1 MLIQKLRFPPDD
13 ILHIEQGEPG
23 YQTDPCEL
31 KLDEMLEVEP
41 EPEVIQGLPASDA
54 LTPADRYLE
63 LFEAVQ
69 AARIFTDSKTFPD
82 CAPRMDPLDILIRY
96 RRLKRRPDF
105 DLRKFVIAHFWL
117 PEYSTAEGEYVSDP
131 GSSLKAHIDTLWPV
145 LTREPQDHIPW
156 SSLLALPQAYIVP
169 GGRFTETYYW
179 DSYFTMLGLAESGRS
194 DLMKCMADNFA
205 WMIERYGHIPNGNRT
220 YYLSRSQ
227 PPVFA
232 LMVELFEED
241 GVRGA
246 RRYLE
251 HLKMEYAFWMDG
263 AGSLLPNQ
271 AYRRVVRMPDGAL
284 LNRYW
289 DDRDTPRDESWFEDV
304 ETARRSGRPP
314 NEVYR
319 DLRAGAESGWD
330 YSSRWLRDCNR
341 LASIRTTQFIPIDL
355 NAFMF
360 KLENTIANISALNG
374 DRQTE
379 SEFRHRASER
389 RAAVTRY
396 LWDEE
401 QGCFRDYDWR
411 REQLALFS
419 AASVV
424 PLYVG
429 MATHEQADRLDT
441 AIRTR
446 LLTPGGILATE
457 YESGQ
462 QWDYPNGWAPL
473 QWMAVQGFKL
483 YGNDALGNEI
493 ARSWLKMVSH
503 FYQEHHKLIE
513 KYHIACSTPREG
525 GGGEYPLQDGFGWSN
540 GVARRLIG
548 LYGEP

>member
-1 MLIQKLRFPPDD
+1 MLSTKLRHPPDG
-13 ILHIEQGEPG
+13 IQLIETGDPN
-23 YQTDPCEL
+23 YQMDPCEL
-31 KLDEMLEVEP
+31 KLVEILEVEP
-41 EPEVIQGLPASDA
+41 EPEMIEGLPASDA

-69 AARIFTDSKTFPD
+69 SARIFTDSKTFPD

-96 RRLKRRPDF
+96 RKLQGKPGF
-105 DLRKFVIAHFWL
+105 DLRKFVVSHFWL
-117 PEYSTAEGEYVSDP
+117 PDNIDSDYVSDP
-131 GSSLKAHIDTLWPV
+131 SSSLKDHIDNLWPV

-179 DSYFTMLGLAESGRS
+179 DSYFTMLGLAESGRT

-205 WMIERYGHIPNGNRT
+205 WMIERYGHVPNGNRT

-251 HLKMEYAFWMDG
+251 HLKLEYAFWMDG

-271 AYRRVVRMPDGAL
+271 AYRRVVRMPDGSL

-304 ETARRSGRPP
+304 ETARRSGRPA

-341 LASIRTTQFIPIDL
+341 LASIRTTQFVPVDL
-355 NAFMF
+355 NAFMY

-374 DRQTE
+374 DRE
-379 SEFRHRASER
+379 VEAEFRVKASER
-389 RAAVTRY
+389 RSAVTRY
-396 LWDEE
+396 LWDDE
-401 QGCFRDYDWR
+401 QGCYRDYDWR
-411 REQLALFS
+411 REQMALFS

-429 MATHEQADRLDT
+429 LATHEQADRLDT

-457 YESGQ
+457 YDSGE
-462 QWDYPNGWAPL
+462 QWDFPNGWAPL

-493 ARSWLKMVSH
+493 ARSWLNMVNA
-503 FYQEHHKLIE
+503 FYQQNHKLIE

-525 GGGEYPLQDGFGWSN
+525 GGGEYPLQDGFGWTN
-540 GVARRLIG
+540 GVVRRLIG

>member
-1 MLIQKLRFPPDD
+1 MLSNKLRHPPDG
-13 ILHIEQGEPG
+13 ILQIETGDPN
-23 YQTDPCEL
+23 YQMDPCEL
-31 KLDEMLEVEP
+31 KLVEMLEVEP
-41 EPEVIQGLPASDA
+41 EPEMIEGLPASDA

-69 AARIFTDSKTFPD
+69 SAPIFTDSKTFPD

-96 RRLKRRPDF
+96 RKLQGKPGF
-105 DLRKFVIAHFWL
+105 DLRKFVVSHFWL
-117 PEYSTAEGEYVSDP
+117 PDNIDSDYVSDP
-131 GSSLKAHIDTLWPV
+131 SSSLKDHIDNLWPV

-179 DSYFTMLGLAESGRS
+179 DSYFTMLGLAESGRA

-205 WMIERYGHIPNGNRT
+205 WMIERYGHVPNGNRT

-251 HLKMEYAFWMDG
+251 HLKLEYAFWMDG

-271 AYRRVVRMPDGAL
+271 AYRRVVRLPDGSL

-304 ETARRSGRPP
+304 ETARHSGRPAS
-314 NEVYR
+314 EVYR

-355 NAFMF
+355 NAFMY

-374 DRQTE
+374 DRE
-379 SEFRHRASER
+379 AEAEFRLKASER
-389 RAAVTRY
+389 RAAVNRY
-396 LWDEE
+396 LWDDE
-401 QGCFRDYDWR
+401 QGCYRDYDWR
-411 REQLALFS
+411 REQMALFS

-429 MATHEQADRLDT
+429 LATHEQADKLDT

-462 QWDYPNGWAPL
+462 QWDFPNGWAPL

-493 ARSWLKMVSH
+493 ARSWLKMVNEL
-503 FYQEHHKLIE
+503 YQQNHKLIE
-513 KYHIACSTPREG
+513 KYHISCSTPREG
-525 GGGEYPLQDGFGWSN
+525 GGGEYPLQDGFGWTN
-540 GVARRLIG
+540 GVVRRLIG

>member
-1 MLIQKLRFPPDD
+1 MLSTKLRHPPDG
-13 ILHIEQGEPG
+13 IQLIETGDPN
-23 YQTDPCEL
+23 YQMDPCEL
-31 KLDEMLEVEP
+31 KLVEMLEVEP
-41 EPEVIQGLPASDA
+41 EPEMIEGLPASDA

-69 AARIFTDSKTFPD
+69 SARIFTDSKTFPD

-96 RRLKRRPDF
+96 RKLQGKPGF
-105 DLRKFVIAHFWL
+105 DLRKFVVSHFWL
-117 PEYSTAEGEYVSDP
+117 PDNIDSDYVSDP
-131 GSSLKAHIDTLWPV
+131 SSSLKDHIDNLWPV

-156 SSLLALPQAYIVP
+156 SSRLALPQAYIVP

-179 DSYFTMLGLAESGRS
+179 DSYFTMLGLAESGRT

-205 WMIERYGHIPNGNRT
+205 WMIERYGHVPNGNRT

-251 HLKMEYAFWMDG
+251 HLKLEYAFWMDG

-271 AYRRVVRMPDGAL
+271 AYRRVVRMPDGSL

-304 ETARRSGRPP
+304 ETARRSGRPA

-341 LASIRTTQFIPIDL
+341 LASIRTTQFVPVDL
-355 NAFMF
+355 NAFMY

-374 DRQTE
+374 DRE
-379 SEFRHRASER
+379 VEAEFRVKASER
-389 RAAVTRY
+389 RSAVTRY
-396 LWDEE
+396 LWDDE
-401 QGCFRDYDWR
+401 QGCYRDYDWR
-411 REQLALFS
+411 REQMALFS

-429 MATHEQADRLDT
+429 LATHEQADRLDT

-457 YESGQ
+457 YDSGE
-462 QWDYPNGWAPL
+462 QWDFPNGWAPL

-493 ARSWLKMVSH
+493 ARSWLNMVNA
-503 FYQEHHKLIE
+503 FYQQNHKLIE

-525 GGGEYPLQDGFGWSN
+525 GGGEYPLQDGFGWTN
-540 GVARRLIG
+540 GVVRRLIG

>member
-1 MLIQKLRFPPDD
+1 MLSSKLRHPPDG
-13 ILHIEQGEPG
+13 IQLIETGDPN
-23 YQTDPCEL
+23 YQMDPCEL
-31 KLDEMLEVEP
+31 KLVEMLEVEP
-41 EPEVIQGLPASDA
+41 EPEMIEGLPASDA

-69 AARIFTDSKTFPD
+69 SARIFTDSKTFPD

-96 RRLKRRPDF
+96 RKLQGKPGF
-105 DLRKFVIAHFWL
+105 DLRKFVVSHFWL
-117 PEYSTAEGEYVSDP
+117 PDNTDSDYVSDP
-131 GSSLKAHIDTLWPV
+131 SSSLKDHIDNLWPV

-179 DSYFTMLGLAESGRS
+179 DSYFTMLGLAESGRT

-205 WMIERYGHIPNGNRT
+205 WMIERYGHVPNGNRT

-251 HLKMEYAFWMDG
+251 HLKLEYAFWMDG

-271 AYRRVVRMPDGAL
+271 AYRRVVRLPDGSL

-304 ETARRSGRPP
+304 ETARLSSRPAS
-314 NEVYR
+314 EVYR

-355 NAFMF
+355 NAFMY

-374 DRQTE
+374 DRE
-379 SEFRHRASER
+379 AEAEFRLKASER

-396 LWDEE
+396 LWDDE
-401 QGCFRDYDWR
+401 QGCYRDYDWR
-411 REQLALFS
+411 REQMALFS

-429 MATHEQADRLDT
+429 LATHEQADKLDT
-441 AIRTR
+441 AVRTR

-462 QWDYPNGWAPL
+462 QWDFPNGWAPL

-493 ARSWLKMVSH
+493 ARSWLKMVNGL
-503 FYQEHHKLIE
+503 YQQNHKLIE
-513 KYHIACSTPREG
+513 KYHISCSTPREG
-525 GGGEYPLQDGFGWSN
+525 GGGEYPLQDGFGWTN
-540 GVARRLIG
+540 GVVRRLIG